1 MSARHTQRT
10 RALLGLVP
18 LAIVAATAAFALGTK
33 TAGTLRTVEES
44 SATDDTPRGDVNA
57 DGTVDGSD
65 AILILEISQGYRDAT
80 ADELGADPNGN
91 GALTVDDAIRV
102 LRSLRSR

>member
-33 TAGTLRTVEES
+33 TAGTLRTVVK
-44 SATDDTPRGDVNA
+44 TLFPKP
-57 DGTVDGSD
+57 DGAVDGSD